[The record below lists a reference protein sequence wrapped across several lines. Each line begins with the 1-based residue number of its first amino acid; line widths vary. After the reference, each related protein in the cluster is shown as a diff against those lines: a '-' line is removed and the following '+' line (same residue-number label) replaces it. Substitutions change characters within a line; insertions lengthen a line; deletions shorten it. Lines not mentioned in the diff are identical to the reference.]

1 MDVKVDV
8 LKKKY
13 VEKNWEEW
21 PPKYTEKKGEF
32 SFLCIFIKIIRS
44 VMYICVLFE
53 KNWIMLST
61 LLSIIEL
68 LMRENKLVCFS
79 RMAYVMKDVE
89 FKLW

>member
-1 MDVKVDV
+1 
-8 LKKKY
+8 
-13 VEKNWEEW
+13 
-21 PPKYTEKKGEF
+21 
-32 SFLCIFIKIIRS
+32 
-44 VMYICVLFE
+44 MYICVLFE

-89 FKLW
+89 FKL